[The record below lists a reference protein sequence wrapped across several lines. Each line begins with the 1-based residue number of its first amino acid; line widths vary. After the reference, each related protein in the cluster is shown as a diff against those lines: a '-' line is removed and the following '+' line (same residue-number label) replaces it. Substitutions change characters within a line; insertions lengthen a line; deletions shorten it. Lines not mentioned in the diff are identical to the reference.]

1 MFDQFSSS
9 AGDLWNKMGGWINEV
24 ILALPNIVLAVIIL
38 AISIFVSQYLK
49 KLVSKAILKTSK
61 NQTVASVLSNIAV
74 AGFMILALFIILNV
88 LNLSEAV
95 TALLGTAGV
104 IGLAV
109 GLALQD
115 PLINLFSG
123 VLMSVRDYYQVGD
136 LIETNGYFGK
146 IQKITLRSTI
156 ISQPDGQEVIIPNK
170 EVIQNPLKNFSHNG
184 RRRID
189 IACGVAYG
197 DDLEQAQRI
206 AIQAIEDA
214 NIDVRN
220 NKPIEV
226 FFTEFG
232 DSSIN
237 FTLRFWQNI
246 TSQRDYLSAQS
257 KAIIALKKAFDK
269 AEITIPFPITTL
281 DFGVVGGRNI
291 DDVYPTKLLKSK
303 ANITSN
309 GSSKPATNGIH
320 SN

>member
-1 MFDQFSSS
+1 VEQDGRM
-9 AGDLWNKMGGWINEV
+9 
-24 ILALPNIVLAVIIL
+24 LAVIIL

-109 GLALQD
+109 GL
-115 PLINLFSG
+115 
-123 VLMSVRDYYQVGD
+123 
-136 LIETNGYFGK
+136 
-146 IQKITLRSTI
+146 
-156 ISQPDGQEVIIPNK
+156 K